1 MSGKVG
7 FGIIGIGNMGSNYAT
22 KVTNGECPDF
32 ELVAVADISPKR
44 QNWAKEN
51 LNESVKIFTTA
62 EEMLDSGMLDA
73 CMVET
78 PHYDHPLIAME
89 ALKAGLH
96 VLSEK
101 PVGVFTKN
109 IRELNELAAK
119 SGKAFQ

>member
-1 MSGKVG
+1 MDKLRV
-7 FGIIGIGNMGSNYAT
+7 GIIGVGGMGSGHMGRFIKGEIKNAV
-22 KVTNGECPDF
+22 VTAVCDINEEHLYKFKKDLPEDVQYF
-32 ELVAVADISPKR
+32 TDSNELIH
-44 QNWAKEN
+44 
-51 LNESVKIFTTA
+51 
-62 EEMLDSGMLDA
+62 SGLVDGILIA
-73 CMVET
+73 T

-119 SGKAFQ
+119 SGKA